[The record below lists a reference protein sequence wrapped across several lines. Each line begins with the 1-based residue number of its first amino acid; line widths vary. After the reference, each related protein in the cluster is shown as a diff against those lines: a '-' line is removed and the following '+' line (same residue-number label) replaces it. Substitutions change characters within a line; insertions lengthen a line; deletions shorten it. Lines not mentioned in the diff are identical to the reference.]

1 MCVLSFE
8 KEGKQ
13 IKGKVGTFPINV
25 KVFLCAFL
33 CVLLCVCVC
42 VCVCVCMCVS
52 EGVCVCV

>member
-8 KEGKQ
+8 KGGKQ

-25 KVFLCAFL
+25 KVFLRAFL

-42 VCVCVCMCVS
+42 VCVCMCVY
-52 EGVCVCV
+52 VCK